1 MIHGGEAQGGEK
13 EIQETHHDRK
23 KEEEMTTRRAE
34 MAGHMGKDRDVL
46 IVQYPRGCSA
56 LVWLNPMTKQISTNH
71 AGLRAMLQRGVKDW
85 GGHLLFPRDG
95 QAFLEALYDYLFL
108 NGYRV
113 HWTRVMSGDRTAR
126 HCN

>member
-1 MIHGGEAQGGEK
+1 MV
-13 EIQETHHDRK
+13 
-23 KEEEMTTRRAE
+23 
-34 MAGHMGKDRDVL
+34 GHVGKDMEVL
-46 IVQYPRGCSA
+46 MVQYPRGCSA
-56 LVWLNPMTKQISTNH
+56 LVWFDPMMKRVSTDH

-95 QAFLEALYDYLFL
+95 HAFLAALYDYLFL

-113 HWTRVMSGDRTAR
+113 HWTRVMAGGRPTR